1 MEQRGVCFPFWQHL
15 TADEQ
20 ARVKPLL
27 RVQHFAAGQT
37 VRGPASPC
45 LGILFVRT
53 GALRMSLLSA
63 DGRLAT
69 IARTGAEEVCV
80 LTASCVLSA
89 ITFEVEIDAVQDT
102 EVLTMPSTAL
112 GPLLKNNPAVEAYV
126 YRTATELFSDVIG
139 AVERLLFLS
148 LEQRIAAF
156 LLDEAARQG
165 TDTLHL
171 TQEHLAQQIGSARE
185 AVTRTLKQL
194 SARGWVEVFR
204 GGVRLVDRAALY
216 ALC

>member
-1 MEQRGVCFPFWQHL
+1 MEQGTCFPFWEHL

-20 ARVKPLL
+20 ARAGRLL
-27 RVQHFAAGQT
+27 RTQHFTVGQT
-37 VRGPASPC
+37 VRGPESPC
-45 LGILFVRT
+45 LGILFVRQ
-53 GALRMSLLSA
+53 GALRMSLLSQ

-69 IARTGAEEVCV
+69 IARTGPGGLCV

-89 ITFEVEIDAVQDT
+89 ITFDVQIDAEEDT
-102 EVLTMPSTAL
+102 TVLTMPSTAL
-112 GPLLKNNPAVEAYV
+112 GPLLKANPYVEAYV
-126 YRTATELFSDVIG
+126 YRTATELFSDVVG
-139 AVERLLFLS
+139 AVERLLFLT
-148 LEQRIAAF
+148 LEQRVAAF

-165 TDTLHL
+165 TDTLRL

-194 SARGWVEVFR
+194 SARGLVEVFR
-204 GGVRLVDRAALY
+204 GGVRLADRAALY

>member
-1 MEQRGVCFPFWQHL
+1 MEQRGGCFPFWRHL
-15 TADEQ
+15 TEDEQ
-20 ARVKPLL
+20 ARVEPLL
-27 RVQHFAAGQT
+27 RIQRFTAGQT
-37 VRGPASPC
+37 VRGPESPC

-53 GALRMSLLSA
+53 GTLRMSLLSA

-69 IARTGAEEVCV
+69 IARTGAGEICV

-89 ITFEVEIDAVQDT
+89 ITFDVEIDAVEDT
-102 EVLTMPSTAL
+102 EVLTMPSMAL
-112 GPLLKNNPAVEAYV
+112 GPLLKSNAYVEAYI

-139 AVERLLFLS
+139 AVERLLFLN
-148 LEQRIAAF
+148 LEQRIAVF

-171 TQEHLAQQIGSARE
+171 TQEQLAQQIGSARE

-194 SARGWVEVFR
+194 SARGCVAVFR
-204 GGVRLVDRAALY
+204 GGVQLTDRAALY